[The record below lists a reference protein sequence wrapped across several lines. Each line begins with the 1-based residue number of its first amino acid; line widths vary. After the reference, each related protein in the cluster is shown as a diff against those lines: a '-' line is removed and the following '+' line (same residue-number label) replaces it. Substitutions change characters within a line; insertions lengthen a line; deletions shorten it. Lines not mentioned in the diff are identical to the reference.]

1 MACAVQWCSEQSWA
15 TDAKLLKQ
23 GIITSNILNV
33 VARYNISISQ
43 LTMDLFH
50 LMFTGLDCIYI
61 YKYTTAGDYPIRSS
75 NWLPFE
81 STYVHPRI
89 WWCSLENICSPPY
102 LMGFMR
108 AHMIC
113 SPPYLMG
120 FMLMNLHGFL
130 YCVMLGIFI
139 LFVFVFYAQC
149 CQNL

>member
-1 MACAVQWCSEQSWA
+1 VQWCSEQSWA

-33 VARYNISISQ
+33 VARYNIFISQ

-50 LMFTGLDCIYI
+50 LMYVFFLSSFPRNMFTGLDCINI

-89 WWCSLENICSPPY
+89 WWGSCWWTFMVFCIVLCLVFSFCLFLSFMPNVARISRLSNFHCS
-102 LMGFMR
+102 F
-108 AHMIC
+108 
-113 SPPYLMG
+113 
-120 FMLMNLHGFL
+120 GFL
-130 YCVMLGIFI
+130 
-139 LFVFVFYAQC
+139 
-149 CQNL
+149 

>member
-1 MACAVQWCSEQSWA
+1 MWLPVTIYPYLNWPWIFSIWCMHFFFPLSPKICSL
-15 TDAKLLKQ
+15 D
-23 GIITSNILNV
+23 
-33 VARYNISISQ
+33 
-43 LTMDLFH
+43 LTVY
-50 LMFTGLDCIYI
+50 IYI
-61 YKYTTAGDYPIRSS
+61 YKYTKAGDYPIRSS

-89 WWCSLENICSPPY
+89 WWDSLENICSPPY

-108 AHMIC
+108 AHIIC

-120 FMLMNLHGFL
+120 FMLMNLYGFL
-130 YCVMLGIFI
+130 YCVMHGIFI